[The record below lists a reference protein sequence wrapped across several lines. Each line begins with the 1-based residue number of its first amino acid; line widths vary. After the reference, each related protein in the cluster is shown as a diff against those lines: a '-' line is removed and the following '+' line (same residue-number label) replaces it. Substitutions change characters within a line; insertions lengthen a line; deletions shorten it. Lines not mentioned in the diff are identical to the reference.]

1 MRHLPVAE
9 PLLSVRDLSMTYVR
23 RSSLFGRRARN
34 VAALKEVNLD
44 IEAGETLGVVG
55 ESGCGKST
63 LARCLLRLLR
73 PSGGSVRFAGEDLL
87 SLGDDAMRRMRQR
100 MQIVLQN
107 PFSSLNPRLNGFDLI
122 AEPLRAH
129 RALSRKEMRD
139 KVVSLLAEVG
149 LTSDFLGR
157 HPHQLSGGQAQRIAL
172 ARALALNPAL
182 VILDEPTSALDVS
195 VQAQIINLLIR
206 LQNQRGLTY
215 LFITHDLSVVQH
227 ISDRIAVMYLG
238 RIVEEAGSERIF
250 AEPQHPYTQALL
262 SSTPAPDPGGRRQRI
277 ILPGTV
283 PSAANPPAGCA
294 FHPRCSHVM
303 DICRR
308 QYPAPRR
315 TAPERF
321 ASCHLYDSAQDM
333 ESYSMHNLLD
343 KDAQQ

>member
-1 MRHLPVAE
+1 MAE
-9 PLLSVRDLSMTYVR
+9 PLLVVRDLSMTYVR
-23 RSSLFGRRARN
+23 RSALVGRR
-34 VAALKEVNLD
+34 VSKIAALKEVNFD
-44 IEAGETLGVVG
+44 IKAGETLGVVG

-87 SLGDDAMRRMRQR
+87 SLNDEAMRRMRQR

-107 PFSSLNPRLNGFDLI
+107 PLSSLNPRLTGFDLI

-129 RALSRKEMRD
+129 LTMSRKEMMDR
-139 KVVSLLAEVG
+139 VVSLLTEVG
-149 LTSDFLGR
+149 LTSEFLSR

-172 ARALALNPAL
+172 ARALALNPAF

-206 LQNQRGLTY
+206 LQRQRGLTY

-238 RIVEEAGSERIF
+238 RIVEEASSERIF

-262 SSTPAPDPGGRRQRI
+262 SSTPSPDPGGRRQRI
-277 ILPGTV
+277 VLPGTV

-303 DICRR
+303 DICRTL
-308 QYPAPRR
+308 YPAPRR
-315 TAPERF
+315 TAPEHF
-321 ASCHLYDSAQDM
+321 VSCHLFDSVQEM
-333 ESYSMHNLLD
+333 EMN
-343 KDAQQ
+343 

>member
-1 MRHLPVAE
+1 MPE
-9 PLLSVRDLSMTYVR
+9 PLLVVRELSMTYTH
-23 RSSLFGRRARN
+23 RSSLFGRRVRKI
-34 VAALKEVNLD
+34 AALKEVSFD

-87 SLGDDAMRRMRQR
+87 MLGDDAMRRMRQR

-129 RALSRKEMRD
+129 LALSRKEMRD
-139 KVVSLLAEVG
+139 EVVSLLAEVG
-149 LTSDFLGR
+149 LTSDFMGR

-172 ARALALNPAL
+172 ARALALNPAF
-182 VILDEPTSALDVS
+182 VVLDEPTSALDVS

-206 LQNQRGLTY
+206 LQRQRGLTY

-227 ISDRIAVMYLG
+227 ISDRVAVMYLG
-238 RIVEEAGSERIF
+238 KIVEEASSEQIF

-262 SSTPAPDPGGRRQRI
+262 SSTPAPDPGGSRQRI

-294 FHPRCSHVM
+294 FHPRCAHVM
-303 DICRR
+303 DRCRSD
-308 QYPAPRR
+308 YPAPRSR
-315 TAPERF
+315 APEHLV
-321 ASCHLYDSAQDM
+321 SCHLFDSVQEM
-333 ESYSMHNLLD
+333 EMN
-343 KDAQQ
+343 

>member
-1 MRHLPVAE
+1 MAE
-9 PLLSVRDLSMTYVR
+9 PLLVVRDLSMTYVR
-23 RSSLFGRRARN
+23 KSSLFGRQVRKIRAMN
-34 VAALKEVNLD
+34 DVSFD
-44 IEAGETLGVVG
+44 IEAGATLGIVG

-73 PSGGSVRFAGEDLL
+73 PSGGSVRFDGEDLL
-87 SLGDDAMRRMRQR
+87 SLSDEAMRRMRQR

-122 AEPLRAH
+122 AEPLRTHLAM
-129 RALSRKEMRD
+129 SRKEMMD
-139 KVVSLLAEVG
+139 KVISLLAEVG
-149 LTSDFLGR
+149 LTSDFIGR

-172 ARALALNPAL
+172 ARALALNPAF

-206 LQNQRGLTY
+206 LQRQRGLTY
-215 LFITHDLSVVQH
+215 LFITHDLSVIQH

-238 RIVEEAGSERIF
+238 RIVEEASSEQIF

-294 FHPRCSHVM
+294 FHPRCAHVM
-303 DICRR
+303 DGCRSE
-308 QYPAPRR
+308 YPAPRR
-315 TAPERF
+315 TSPDHF
-321 ASCHLYDSAQDM
+321 VSCHLYDTVQEIEM
-333 ESYSMHNLLD
+333 N
-343 KDAQQ
+343 